1 MTIDVALQVNWV
13 FLLLTINMQFV
24 IVDCII

>member
-13 FLLLTINMQFV
+13 FLLLTMHMQFV

>member
-13 FLLLTINMQFV
+13 FLLLTMNMQFA

>member
-13 FLLLTINMQFV
+13 FLLLTMNMQFV

>member
-1 MTIDVALQVNWV
+1 MTIDAALQVNWV
-13 FLLLTINMQFV
+13 FLLLTMNMQFV

>member
-1 MTIDVALQVNWV
+1 MTTDVALQVNWV
-13 FLLLTINMQFV
+13 FLLLTMNMQFV